1 MPRSGTL
8 RWLFLYALY
17 LPTRLYALVL
27 LPIFL
32 DETLHARWSLLIS
45 EGRKPWWKPWEWGR
59 ALTIWMGA
67 LVSPWAH
74 DLLWANRLV
83 SVLLGALTL
92 WACAEVGRRLF
103 DARVGFL
110 AGVFYVFCPFT
121 LFYDRLALAD
131 ACLSALG
138 ALTLLF
144 SIRMVAESRTSF
156 AVGAGLAMAL
166 GVYAKA
172 PGALLFAIPAAT
184 GLILGSGW
192 RPLRVV
198 LLSYGVGLPPAAYA
212 LYRFFATPNT
222 ARMTQLATENQGSPV
237 GRLVANLVQGAG
249 WLLDWWTLPLLA
261 LGLLGVAAAVVLRRR
276 PGILLFALAALP
288 LLAFGSMLSRWLP
301 RYLLAASVPFLVLAS
316 WAFCRV
322 LERLAARLADPRLRV
337 AFTVA
342 AVLLVLLPAFRI
354 DRDLLTEPS
363 RAALPALER
372 EQYILGWTS
381 GYGVRDTE
389 KIIRRELA
397 EHAAGLTV
405 VVHVT
410 RAQSLRATPLALGLA
425 FAREPRVRL
434 EDWDVTDP
442 SAAPALREWATAGP
456 TLLVVPRADTAVP
469 PPAPGDWSRL
479 VVLIARTTKPDGRP
493 CDDVYRFCSG
503 AECDGAAPATANP
516 D

>member
-1 MPRSGTL
+1 L

-59 ALTIWMGA
+59 ALTIWIGA

-92 WACAEVGRRLF
+92 WACAEIGRRLF
-103 DARVGFL
+103 DARVGFV

-144 SIRMVAESRTSF
+144 SIRMVAESRASF
-156 AVGAGLAMAL
+156 AILAGVAMAL
-166 GVYAKA
+166 AVYAKA
-172 PGALLFAIPAAT
+172 PGVLLFAIPAAT
-184 GLILGSGW
+184 GLFLGSGG
-192 RPLRVV
+192 RPLGPV
-198 LLSYGVGLPPAAYA
+198 LLSYAVAIPPAAYA
-212 LYRFFATPNT
+212 LSRFFATPNT
-222 ARMTQLATENQGSPV
+222 ARMTQLATENRGSAL
-237 GRLVANLVQGAG
+237 GRLAANLLEGAG
-249 WLLDWWTLPLLA
+249 WLLDWWTLPMVA
-261 LGLLGVAAAVVLRRR
+261 LGLLGVAAAVALRRR
-276 PGILLFALAALP
+276 PGLLLFVLAALP
-288 LLAFGSMLSRWLP
+288 LLAFGSLLSRWLP
-301 RYLLAASVPFLVLAS
+301 RYLLGASVPFLVLAA
-316 WAFCRV
+316 WALCRL
-322 LERLAARLADPRLRV
+322 LERLTVRLVNPRLRV
-337 AFTVA
+337 AFLAV
-342 AVLLVLLPAFRI
+342 AVLLVLLPALRF
-354 DRDLLTEPS
+354 DGDLLSEPA
-363 RAALPALER
+363 RAAMPALER

-389 KIIRRELA
+389 GIIRKELA
-397 EHAAGLTV
+397 EHPAGVTV

-456 TLLVVPRADTAVP
+456 TLLVVPRADSAVP

-503 AECDGAAPATANP
+503 GECEPRS
-516 D
+516 